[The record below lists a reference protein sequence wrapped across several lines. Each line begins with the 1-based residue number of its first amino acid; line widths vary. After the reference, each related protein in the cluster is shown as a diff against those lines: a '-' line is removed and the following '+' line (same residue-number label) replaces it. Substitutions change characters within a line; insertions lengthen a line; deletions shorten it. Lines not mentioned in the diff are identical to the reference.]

1 MKWQPYLDAGF
12 LLPLDLLFAERVL
25 GSRAPES
32 ALAFLACLCAFS
44 RQGHLALRI
53 EQIPFPQLVEEARE
67 GARILPDRCKSF
79 VREMDGMF
87 YLEKN
92 WICEEAIATHVLRL
106 TRAPVSEIAVPEC
119 SVNPEQKQA
128 ICNALRYPLSLLSGG
143 PGTGK
148 TYTAARLIQVF
159 LESMPDSSVRVLI
172 AAPTGKAAAHLESH
186 VRRLLPSETRIRS
199 GTCHRLLQLTQE
211 RSTAREPLQADL
223 ILIDECSMIDAAL
236 FSQLLEAVLPASRL
250 VLIGDPD
257 QLPAVD
263 AGSVFADLVHSGVC
277 PSVQLTKSLR
287 SDREDILQFARAV
300 RTGDTAQ
307 VEELLREK
315 VQWAE
320 ELHYNQRFQ
329 ERFSLFFEEE
339 PDAEALLSGLDRCR
353 LLSCMRQ
360 GPYGVDAVNA
370 FFKEELSK
378 MASQHRYWAIPI
390 LITKNAHSA
399 GLYNGDTGVLVK
411 CAQDYALFPDRAG
424 GFRRIPALALPAYE
438 WGYCLSVHK
447 SQGSEYEE
455 VFVLIPPGSEV
466 FGREVLYTAAT
477 RCKRAL
483 TCAGSLDV
491 IKKTVQNSARKIS
504 GLSARLNF
512 KNENCL

>member
-1 MKWQPYLDAGF
+1 MKWQPYLDAGL

-25 GSRAPES
+25 GGTTPEN

-53 EQIPFPQLVEEARE
+53 EEIPFPQLAEEVRT
-67 GARILPDRCKSF
+67 GARALPERCKPF
-79 VREMDGMF
+79 VREMDGIF

-92 WICEEAIATHVLRL
+92 WICEESIATDVLRL
-106 TRAPVSEIAVPEC
+106 LRTPVSEIAVADC
-119 SVNPEQKQA
+119 SVNSEQKQA
-128 ICNALRYPLSLLSGG
+128 ICNALRYPLSILSGG

-148 TYTAARLIQVF
+148 TYTAARLIQAF
-159 LESMPDSSVRVLI
+159 LESMPDPSVRVLI
-172 AAPTGKAAAHLESH
+172 AAPTGKAAAHLEAH
-186 VRRLLPSETRIRS
+186 VRRLLPSETRIQS

-211 RSTAREPLQADL
+211 RFTPREPLQADL

-236 FSQLLEAVLPASRL
+236 FSQLLGAVLPASRL

-263 AGSVFADLVHSGVC
+263 AGSVFADLVQSGVC
-277 PSVQLTKSLR
+277 PCVQLTKTLR
-287 SDREDILQFARAV
+287 SDREDILQFAHAI
-300 RTGDTAQ
+300 RTGDTAL
-307 VEELLREK
+307 VEELLRHK
-315 VQWAE
+315 VQWTE
-320 ELHYNQRFQ
+320 ELNCNQHFQ

-339 PDAEALLSGLDRCR
+339 PDPEALLSGLDRCR

-360 GPYGVDAVNA
+360 GPFGVDALNA
-370 FFKEELSK
+370 HFKEELSK

-390 LITKNAHSA
+390 LIKKNAHST
-399 GLYNGDTGVLVK
+399 GLYNGDTGFLVK

-424 GFRRIPALALPAYE
+424 SFRRIPALALPAYE

-455 VFVLIPPGSEV
+455 VVVLIPPGSEV

-477 RCKRAL
+477 RCRRAL
-483 TCAGSLDV
+483 TCAGSLGV
-491 IKKTVQNSARKIS
+491 IQKTVQNSARKIS
-504 GLSARLNF
+504 GLSARL
-512 KNENCL
+512 KKI